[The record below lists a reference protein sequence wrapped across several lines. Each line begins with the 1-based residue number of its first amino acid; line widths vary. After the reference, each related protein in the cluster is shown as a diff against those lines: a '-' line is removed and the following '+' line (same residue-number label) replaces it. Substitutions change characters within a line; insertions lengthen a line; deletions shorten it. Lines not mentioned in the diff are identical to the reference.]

1 MTVLI
6 VSFVRILSTL
16 TMTIHFSGVRANIIE
31 GLAGGKVDLPCNMT
45 STPVDDKP
53 VLVLWYKDKVLIPVY
68 TFDARTGPLWQ
79 GRHSSSDHLTGRAY
93 LTTVDRPAK
102 LIIEPLMLQDHGSY
116 RCRVDF
122 NRTRTRYTD
131 SILKVI
137 ASTHRRF
144 FYRLNFLVLPS
155 KPLIKDKRG
164 DILESLIGPY
174 NEGESL
180 KITCEVTGG
189 IPVPSVSW
197 WRETILLDDT
207 ATRKRMGPVIN
218 ELTIPILKRHH
229 LMATFS
235 CVASNNNISAHL
247 STVVTVDMNFRPLVV
262 EIVRSSQPFSAE
274 SPAQVKCWT
283 AGSRPPAVIEWF
295 KGNRQLKTASSNVSS
310 HGNVT
315 VSLLAFIPTVTDDE
329 KPLSCSAMNPLI
341 PDSTLTDTQTLDVRY
356 KPQLNI
362 IMTSRPNSFTAK
374 EGGDVTLN
382 CNIKAKPAVTTV
394 NWVLEDQ
401 DLYTNLSAGVFVR
414 NHTVLLASVDR
425 SQSGIYKCVATNTQ
439 GMGKSAPFN
448 LRIQYAPRCKENQM
462 LVFWN
467 HKTQTRKSTL

>member
-137 ASTHRRF
+137 
-144 FYRLNFLVLPS
+144 VLPS